1 MIIKYF
7 IIANP
12 AAGSAKI
19 ESSLSLLTA
28 ELEKNNAVYEVH
40 FTRTGGDAKR
50 FARSA
55 VAEGFNLIVSVGGD
69 GTTSEIAGELVNTG
83 VSLGVIPAGS
93 GNDFPK
99 AMNLPLNTKE
109 AVKTVIEGNIKPAD
123 IAFLGT
129 NTFINGLGVG
139 MDGAVARIFGKVKKY
154 LGQSGYIAGALIEA
168 FRYKAFRVITDIN
181 GKKTDEKLLLFGASN
196 GPFQGG
202 KFNLA
207 PEASIFD
214 GYLDFHF
221 VHDMIPPQRLLK
233 IPKVLRG
240 EKNVSKVELV
250 KARKLEF
257 ETFTDLPAHM
267 DGEAFT
273 LEKGRHIIEILENG
287 INVIVPVS

>member
-19 ESSLSLLTA
+19 ERSVSLLC
-28 ELEKNNAVYEVH
+28 EVLEKKKAVYVLH
-40 FTRTGGDAKR
+40 YTKSGGDARRLAK
-50 FARSA
+50 AA
-55 VAEGFNLIVSVGGD
+55 VAEGFNRIVSIGGD
-69 GTTSEIAGELVNTG
+69 GTTSEIAGELVSTG
-83 VSLGVIPAGS
+83 VCLGVIPAGS

-99 AMNLPLNTKE
+99 AMKLPLNIKR
-109 AVKTVIEGNIKPAD
+109 AVETVMEGEIKSAD

-129 NTFINGLGVG
+129 RTFINGLGIG
-139 MDGAVARIFGKVKKY
+139 MDGAVAHMFGRIKKY
-154 LGQSGYIAGALIEA
+154 LGQSAYIAGALIEA
-168 FRYKAFRVITDIN
+168 FRYKAFRTLYKIN
-181 GKKTDEKLLLFGASN
+181 CEKSDKNLLLFGASN

-207 PEASIFD
+207 PEATIFD

-221 VHDMIPPQRLLK
+221 VYDMKAPERLMK
-233 IPKVLRG
+233 IPRVLRG

-273 LEKGRHIIEILENG
+273 LEKGKHTIEILENG